1 MARNGSGTFSNPY
14 PTFVSGTT
22 ISSTQVNANNS
33 DIATAL
39 TQSIAV
45 DGQSAVTANLPMNAK
60 KLTGLAVGAAAT
72 DSLNLGQAQ
81 AEAMHWC
88 GTAGGSA
95 NAITLT
101 PSPAITA
108 YAAGQRFV
116 WKASGSVNTGAT
128 TVAISG
134 LGTIALQDNGA
145 AFVAGNHAANKIFM
159 GILDTASTMQ
169 VMQVQLSG
177 TDPLLVSS
185 LTVSGAATIGGVT
198 THGGNVVSDTDSTD
212 DLGTASVR
220 WKDLFVDS
228 ITATDQ
234 ITATGFTGTLDGI
247 LGSGSAA
254 AASVTTLT
262 TSGIVSVD
270 DTTTST
276 SGTTGSIHTDGG
288 LGVAGTAFVAGT
300 AKIVGVTT
308 HGGNVVSDTDST
320 DDLGTTGVRWANLF
334 VDAITATDQVTA
346 TGFTGTLDGVLG
358 GGTPASASITTLGFT
373 SLSGTGSVAITDILD
388 EDNMASNSATKL
400 STQQSI
406 KAYVDSQVGAADT
419 LAEVLA
425 LGNTTTTDQKIQFR
439 DTGIYLNSSADGQLD
454 IVADTE
460 IQIAATTI
468 DINGAVALSG
478 AITGAT
484 NITLSG
490 ELDAATLDISGNADI
505 DGILEA
511 DAMTLNGTAITATA
525 TLDTGISNNNVPKF
539 TSGVADNDFLR
550 VDGTAVEGRSAT
562 EVLSDI
568 AAAPA
573 AGSSNIVTTG
583 ALNSGSITSGF
594 GTIDTGSSTITTTG
608 LISGGSLDIDSVLIN
623 GSTIGHTDDTDL
635 MTVASGLLTVAGEV
649 SMTTL
654 DIGGTNVTST
664 AAELNI
670 LDGVTSTAAELN
682 ILDGVTTTAAELNY
696 NDTGAAVGTVVASK
710 TVTADANKDV
720 ASLRNLTITGE
731 IDAATGDFSGA
742 VDIDGALDVAG
753 TTNLD
758 VVDIDGAVNIAA
770 ATTIAA
776 ANKIQFRDAA
786 IYLNSSAD
794 GQLDIVAD
802 TEIQIAATTIDINGA
817 VALSGAITGATNI
830 TLSGELDAATGDFSG
845 AVDIAGALTLGTDL
859 AVAQG
864 GTGASTFAA
873 NGILY
878 GAGTGAIAAT
888 AVGTDGHVLTSNG
901 SGVAPTFQAAGG
913 GGASDINDLS
923 DALTNSSGKTI
934 GLGTGALANDDGS
947 TNNNTALGYNA
958 LNTVETGY
966 QHVAVGYEAGKDVT
980 TAYSTSSFGYHA
992 GRYITTGNDNVSV
1005 GHSANFNIT
1014 TGNFCVGVG
1023 GYAGYTNVT
1032 SASNT
1037 AVGHYAN
1044 FLNTGTNN
1052 VAVGREANYGGTGT
1066 SNTAVGTYALRGQ
1079 GAKTY
1084 NTGVGSYALY
1094 ALTSGT
1100 YNTGIGYRAGGAFA
1114 TNSLTTGSNN
1124 TLLGYLAVPSAAT
1137 VSNEITLGNTAVTKF
1152 RIPGINFVIK
1162 DTTATDNYVL
1172 TVDANGEA
1180 GWEAAAAAGATDI
1193 NGLSDALVENNSIF
1207 LGNDPSGTTS
1217 TASNNVAVGTTALD
1231 SITTGDS
1238 NVAVGYNSATALT
1251 TGEFNTAVGNTSLL
1265 SLTTGTLNVAIG
1277 SDAGQKITTGYGNI
1291 CVGDGAG
1298 YDITDGNKNIMIGRY
1313 SGHTGSD
1320 FTGSNNIVMGYL
1332 ADASS
1337 QTVSNEITLGD
1348 GNISS
1353 LRCQV
1358 QTISSLSDRR
1368 DKKNIEE
1375 LPLGIDFINTLKPV
1389 KFTWNMRDGAKV
1401 GQQEA
1406 GFIAQDLD
1414 EAQIDAGAEDYLSL
1428 VLKNNPE
1435 KLEASYGK
1443 LVPVLVKAVQ
1453 ELSNEIEKLK
1463 KEIKNGR

>member
-45 DGQSAVTANLPMNAK
+45 DGQSTVTANLPMNAK

-95 NAITLT
+95 NAITLS

-116 WKASGSVNTGAT
+116 WKASGSANTGAT

-145 AFVAGNHAANKIFM
+145 ALVAGNHAANKIFM

-177 TDPLLVSS
+177 TDPLIVTS

-212 DLGTASVR
+212 DLGTTSVR

-228 ITATDQ
+228 
-234 ITATGFTGTLDGI
+234 
-247 LGSGSAA
+247 
-254 AASVTTLT
+254 
-262 TSGIVSVD
+262 
-270 DTTTST
+270 
-276 SGTTGSIHTDGG
+276 
-288 LGVAGTAFVAGT
+288 
-300 AKIVGVTT
+300 
-308 HGGNVVSDTDST
+308 
-320 DDLGTTGVRWANLF
+320 
-334 VDAITATDQVTA
+334 ITATDQVTA

-525 TLDTGISNNNVPKF
+525 TLDTGISNNNLPKF

-670 LDGVTSTAAELN
+670 LDGVTSTTAEINLIDGGTARGTTAVASGDGILINDAGTMRQTNVDTVSTYFASHSVGGGNIVTTGALNAGSITSGFGNIDTGSSTITTTGLISGGSLDIDSVLINGSTIGHTDDTDLMTVADGLLTVAGKIAVNTLAIGGDDVTSTAAELN
-682 ILDGVTTTAAELNY
+682 ILDGVTSTAAELNIL
-696 NDTGAAVGTVVASK
+696 DGATVV
-710 TVTADANKDV
+710 V
-720 ASLRNLTITGE
+720 GE
-731 IDAATGDFSGA
+731 IN
-742 VDIDGALDVAG
+742 ALDIG
-753 TTNLD
+753 
-758 VVDIDGAVNIAA
+758 
-770 ATTIAA
+770 
-776 ANKIQFRDAA
+776 
-786 IYLNSSAD
+786 S
-794 GQLDIVAD
+794 
-802 TEIQIAATTIDINGA
+802 
-817 VALSGAITGATNI
+817 
-830 TLSGELDAATGDFSG
+830 
-845 AVDIAGALTLGTDL
+845 
-859 AVAQG
+859 
-864 GTGASTFAA
+864 
-873 NGILY
+873 
-878 GAGTGAIAAT
+878 T
-888 AVGTDGHVLTSNG
+888 AVGTAVASKAVILDSNKDYTGVRNLTLTGALTVPDGSIPIADLDIDGGTDIGADIVDADLFIIDDGAGGANKKVT
-901 SGVAPTFQAAGG
+901 AARLKTYAGG
-913 GGASDINDLS
+913 GGSGTDWEVISSTGSVSAGTYLEITGFNMVRVQAVHTVTGTAHSHGINLS
-923 DALTNSSGKTI
+923 TSGSSNSGVSTQNGQYWRMSGATTPSNA
-934 GLGTGALANDDGS
+934 TGAYSPATNTLYMGSNDNSNEPYNLELNLYGLDE
-947 TNNNTALGYNA
+947 TNVGIMAQEMALSSNA
-958 LNTVETGY
+958 LNRWTG
-966 QHVAVGYEAGKDVT
+966 Q
-980 TAYSTSSFGYHA
+980 TASGSSTWFLYFNHA
-992 GRYITTGNDNVSV
+992 
-1005 GHSANFNIT
+1005 
-1014 TGNFCVGVG
+1014 
-1023 GYAGYTNVT
+1023 
-1032 SASNT
+1032 
-1037 AVGHYAN
+1037 
-1044 FLNTGTNN
+1044 L
-1052 VAVGREANYGGTGT
+1052 
-1066 SNTAVGTYALRGQ
+1066 
-1079 GAKTY
+1079 
-1084 NTGVGSYALY
+1084 
-1094 ALTSGT
+1094 
-1100 YNTGIGYRAGGAFA
+1100 
-1114 TNSLTTGSNN
+1114 
-1124 TLLGYLAVPSAAT
+1124 
-1137 VSNEITLGNTAVTKF
+1137 
-1152 RIPGINFVIK
+1152 
-1162 DTTATDNYVL
+1162 DTT
-1172 TVDANGEA
+1172 
-1180 GWEAAAAAGATDI
+1180 
-1193 NGLSDALVENNSIF
+1193 LV
-1207 LGNDPSGTTS
+1207 
-1217 TASNNVAVGTTALD
+1217 VGC
-1231 SITTGDS
+1231 
-1238 NVAVGYNSATALT
+1238 
-1251 TGEFNTAVGNTSLL
+1251 
-1265 SLTTGTLNVAIG
+1265 
-1277 SDAGQKITTGYGNI
+1277 K
-1291 CVGDGAG
+1291 
-1298 YDITDGNKNIMIGRY
+1298 
-1313 SGHTGSD
+1313 
-1320 FTGSNNIVMGYL
+1320 
-1332 ADASS
+1332 
-1337 QTVSNEITLGD
+1337 
-1348 GNISS
+1348 
-1353 LRCQV
+1353 
-1358 QTISSLSDRR
+1358 
-1368 DKKNIEE
+1368 
-1375 LPLGIDFINTLKPV
+1375 
-1389 KFTWNMRDGAKV
+1389 
-1401 GQQEA
+1401 
-1406 GFIAQDLD
+1406 
-1414 EAQIDAGAEDYLSL
+1414 
-1428 VLKNNPE
+1428 
-1435 KLEASYGK
+1435 
-1443 LVPVLVKAVQ
+1443 
-1453 ELSNEIEKLK
+1453 
-1463 KEIKNGR
+1463 